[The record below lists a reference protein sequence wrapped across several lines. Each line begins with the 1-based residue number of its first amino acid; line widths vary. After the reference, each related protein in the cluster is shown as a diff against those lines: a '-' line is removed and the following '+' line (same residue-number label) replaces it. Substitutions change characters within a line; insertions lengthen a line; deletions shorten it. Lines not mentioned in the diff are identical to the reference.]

1 MMSAK
6 EVAYMEDVPDE
17 TQRWT
22 ARRKAAVVLSIVKG
36 ETPARR
42 WTRRYS
48 DTSCVTVRMHGER
61 ATPLR

>member
-1 MMSAK
+1 
-6 EVAYMEDVPDE
+6 MEDVPDE